1 MERIEF
7 GEECDYHLVSDIL
20 GQAISLWN
28 QTVEKLREM
37 LSEPE
42 TLLKQLQCCLSEDGP
57 EDLANESHLDRFGG
71 EGPAEALHRG
81 VEKHCPEL
89 YETQF
94 CTHVDMYIS
103 MVFHLSI

>member
-57 EDLANESHLDRFGG
+57 EDLANESHLDR
-71 EGPAEALHRG
+71 L
-81 VEKHCPEL
+81 VEKVQQKLCIVEL
-89 YETQF
+89 KNTAQNY
-94 CTHVDMYIS
+94 MK
-103 MVFHLSI
+103 LSFARM